1 MKMMLET
8 NRMRAVQKV
17 ENDKKRIRENLVKVA
32 KLNVDTNELKNASY
46 R

>member
-1 MKMMLET
+1 MMLET

-17 ENDKKRIRENLVKVA
+17 ETEKKRIRENLAKVA
-32 KLNVDTNELKNASY
+32 KLNVDTNETRIASL